1 MVRPPWPVLGLSWVL
16 GQVFVREVGAGTSAS
31 EEALLQ
37 RLRDSDG
44 AEVDG
49 TDDLQLLRTCVSRSW
64 WTAARAVV
72 ARTHKGGASSE
83 LELLQKE
90 VTSLTSDL
98 KQTADEF
105 SAFSAATFRDQ
116 TQGLVEVNCAMQWA
130 QNSTFV
136 FLGVKYATR
145 WSAPGAIEI
154 SDVSVNITPSVFQLE
169 GFGHH
174 SSIRKR
180 YTIDLP
186 LFADVVPE
194 QSSWSAASVG
204 RMTATFRKQKAERWA
219 RLPKAT
225 SKSKH
230 QITSWLDMEERW
242 ADENV
247 DEAKESKSKE
257 KKAKKETVEAKKETS
272 PSAKK
277 EKGQRVHTP
286 WRKKLQRWWKQM
298 QKLMR
303 NNWPHLLL
311 IVPGLLLMLFAGY
324 LFVSPTRD
332 EPEGDLARTSTTGSP
347 GELRTGEDAEPSDLQ
362 KATAQQLATAEVAA
376 DQAEAEGS

>member
-37 RLRDSDG
+37 RLRDSNG

-49 TDDLQLLRTCVSRSW
+49 TDDLQLLRTCFSRSW

-72 ARTHKGGASSE
+72 ARTHERGSSSE

-90 VTSLTSDL
+90 VASLTSAL

-154 SDVSVNITPSVFQLE
+154 SDLSVNITPSVFQLE

-180 YTIDLP
+180 YTVDLP

-194 QSSWSAASVG
+194 QSAWSAASVG

-219 RLPKAT
+219 RLTKT
-225 SKSKH
+225 KSKSKH
-230 QITSWLDMEERW
+230 QITSWLDMEEKW
-242 ADENV
+242 ADEMSQ
-247 DEAKESKSKE
+247 AKESKSNE
-257 KKAKKETVEAKKETS
+257 KKAKKETAEAKKETS

-286 WRKKLQRWWKQM
+286 WRKKLQRRWKQM

-324 LFVSPTRD
+324 LFLSPTSD
-332 EPEGDLARTSTTGSP
+332 VSP
-347 GELRTGEDAEPSDLQ
+347 GELSTGEGPELSDLQ
-362 KATAQQLATAEVAA
+362 KATAQQLATAEVEA
-376 DQAEAEGS
+376 DKAEAEGS